1 MKLRTKLIL
10 FVLGVVIIPLLVSGL
25 IGYYLHLRRE
35 WVPSPQQM
43 ERLLDQF
50 ESIAM
55 NSEGRPDFSSIEIP
69 HGLSVLVV
77 DAENRI
83 LYTNSERYA
92 RHKRLD
98 SYHFDRG
105 LFLVRPMTLSNGEEI
120 KVMFHFPPGPEDV
133 KKPLPLYVRILERS
147 KWWLFAIIVF
157 SATMIT
163 IIVRSF
169 NRSIRS
175 LEQATRRVAEGDL
188 NFELSTEGKDEIAS
202 LTRSFESMRRDLKE
216 ASSRRSRFLMGVS
229 HDLKTPLTSI
239 KGYLEAIAD
248 GLASDPEKLNR
259 YLSVIGEKSK
269 ALEERIAELIDYV
282 NMETGE
288 WKMKQKEIK
297 LLGFFNE
304 ISALYREDASIFKRS
319 FQADI
324 RIPEHAYV
332 MGDRALLLRCF
343 ENLFDNAMR
352 YTEEGGI
359 ITLSAV
365 LEREKVLVIF
375 QNSGTGIDEDDLG
388 RLFEPF
394 YRGTRS
400 RREHGSGLGLSIVK
414 SIIDA
419 HGWSIGVDSVPGK
432 HTRFTIHI
440 TPVQ

>member
-1 MKLRTKLIL
+1 MKLRTKLIF

-43 ERLLDQF
+43 DRILDRF
-50 ESIAM
+50 EMISTNSKAM
-55 NSEGRPDFSSIEIP
+55 PDFSSIEIP
-69 HGLSVLVV
+69 HGLSVFVV
-77 DAENRI
+77 DAKNRI
-83 LYTNSERYA
+83 IYTNNERYE
-92 RHKRLD
+92 KRKKPE
-98 SYHFDRG
+98 SFHFERG
-105 LFLVRPMTLSNGEEI
+105 LFLVHPMTLSNGDEI

-133 KKPLPLYVRILERS
+133 KKPPPLYVRFLERS
-147 KWWLFAIIVF
+147 KWWLFAIILF
-157 SATMIT
+157 SAVMIT

-188 NFELSTEGKDEIAS
+188 DFKLSTEGKDEIAS
-202 LTRSFESMRRDLKE
+202 LTRSFDSMRKDLKE
-216 ASSRRSRFLMGVS
+216 AGSRRSRFLMGVS

-239 KGYLEAIAD
+239 KGYVEAISD
-248 GLASDPEKLNR
+248 GLADDRGTLNR

-269 ALEERIAELIDYV
+269 VLEERIAELIDYV

-288 WKMKQKEIK
+288 WKMKQEEIE
-297 LLGFFNE
+297 LLGFFDE
-304 ISALYREDASIFKRS
+304 ISLLYRQDAVVFKRT
-319 FQADI
+319 FRADI
-324 RIPEHAYV
+324 QIPEHVCVIA
-332 MGDRALLLRCF
+332 DRALLLRCF

-352 YTEEGGI
+352 YTEEGGSI
-359 ITLSAV
+359 ILSAV
-365 LEREKVLVIF
+365 LTGDRVIVVF
-375 QNSGTGIDEDDLG
+375 QNSGTGINKNELG

-419 HGWSIGVDSVPGK
+419 HGWSIGVDSTPGE
-432 HTRFTIHI
+432 HTTFTIHI

>member
-1 MKLRTKLIL
+1 
-10 FVLGVVIIPLLVSGL
+10 
-25 IGYYLHLRRE
+25 
-35 WVPSPQQM
+35 
-43 ERLLDQF
+43 
-50 ESIAM
+50 
-55 NSEGRPDFSSIEIP
+55 
-69 HGLSVLVV
+69 
-77 DAENRI
+77 
-83 LYTNSERYA
+83 
-92 RHKRLD
+92 
-98 SYHFDRG
+98 
-105 LFLVRPMTLSNGEEI
+105 
-120 KVMFHFPPGPEDV
+120 V

-239 KGYLEAIAD
+239 KGYLEAISD

-365 LEREKVLVIF
+365 HEGERVMVVF

-400 RREHGSGLGLSIVK
+400 RRERGSGLGLSIVK

-440 TPVQ
+440 SPVQ